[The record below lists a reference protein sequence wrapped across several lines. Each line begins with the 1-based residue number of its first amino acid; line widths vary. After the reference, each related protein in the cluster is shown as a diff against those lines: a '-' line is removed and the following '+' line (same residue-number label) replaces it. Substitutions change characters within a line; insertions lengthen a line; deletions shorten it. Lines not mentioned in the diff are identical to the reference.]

1 MHYPRFIGG
10 SSLPHLNISEPKDLR
25 RSFYEKLVNGFQLL
39 TIFAKGT
46 IFDFR
51 LGSEYASDLLC
62 QNQQ

>member
-1 MHYPRFIGG
+1 MLYLKSIYKGVFRAQKSKKKFFTKKI
-10 SSLPHLNISEPKDLR
+10 
-25 RSFYEKLVNGFQLL
+25 VNGFQLL

-51 LGSEYASDLLC
+51 LGSEYASDLLF